1 MITLIVAFCAGAGL
15 LTPPKSPVLTAS
27 TIAALDSSEIPLKAP
42 SGWKS
47 ETKEGATL
55 MTPGDLGSDKVYTVV
70 ITPLQNKAGALSEV
84 YDAGV
89 KMMAEVGTYAPAMT
103 PKALKSDGG
112 WDYEFSIGTV
122 EKSGKGLFAQV
133 MGLKKGDDGGI
144 VIVISDSIETMQKYA
159 DEFGNMIRSLGGSAS
174 PPPAPAVAASSG
186 TVDLH
191 YSVPE
196 GWTETKKEGVTVL
209 EASKDDFYT
218 KYRWTAVIMP
228 SQPLKGSIRD
238 NFREYWAALI
248 MANYTSSVVPLPLI
262 ERLDNGYAIAFDA
275 DDSVKHKST
284 GAVPRSVSVYLLAHG
299 DRFVPMMLITYG
311 YETQLNTDFAHFIE
325 TAKIPGSSDAKIPL
339 FSSSEIV
346 GNWSEGS
353 SSLANY
359 VTSGG
364 DYAGDASIFTGSY
377 FDFRDDGSFKHVF
390 IGITSTRRLKEM
402 SEGKWSV
409 VDDEVVL
416 KETGG
421 TERRYS
427 LLGYGNDPKAGRF
440 LVMGAYSG
448 VKVRLSYT
456 NPRGPLQAS
465 WFKVK

>member
-15 LTPPKSPVLTAS
+15 LTPPKSPLLTAS
-27 TIAALDSSEIPLKAP
+27 TIAALHSSEIPLKAP

-47 ETKEGATL
+47 EAKEGATL
-55 MTPGDLGSDKVYTVV
+55 MTPGDLASDKVYTVV
-70 ITPLQNKAGALSEV
+70 VTPLQTKAGALSEV

-89 KMMAEVGTYAPAMT
+89 KMMAEVGNYTPAMT
-103 PKALKSDGG
+103 PKTLKSDGG

-133 MGLKKGDDGGI
+133 MGLKKEDDGGI

-186 TVDLH
+186 TVDLQ
-191 YSVPE
+191 YTVPE
-196 GWTETKKEGVTVL
+196 GWTETKKEGAAVL

-238 NFREYWAALI
+238 NFREYWSALI
-248 MANYTSSVVPLPLI
+248 TANYTSSVVPLPLI

-275 DDSVKHKST
+275 DVSAKHKAT
-284 GAVPRSVSVYLLAHG
+284 GAAPRTVSVYLLAHG
-299 DRFVPMMLITYG
+299 DRFVPIMLITYG

-325 TAKIPGSSDAKIPL
+325 TARIPGSSDAKFPL

-353 SSLANY
+353 SSIASY
-359 VTSGG
+359 VTSSGA
-364 DYAGDASIFTGSY
+364 YAGDASIYTGSY
-377 FDFRDDGSFKHVF
+377 FDLRADGTFTHVF
-390 IGITSTRRLKEM
+390 IGISGSTHLKEK
-402 SEGKWSV
+402 SEGKWSI
-409 VDDEVVL
+409 DDDDLVL
-416 KETGG
+416 KSDKGDT
-421 TERRYS
+421 RYS
-427 LLGYGNDPKAGRF
+427 LLGYGDDPKAGRY
-440 LVMGAYSG
+440 LVMGTYSG
-448 VKVRLSYT
+448 VKAKLSYS